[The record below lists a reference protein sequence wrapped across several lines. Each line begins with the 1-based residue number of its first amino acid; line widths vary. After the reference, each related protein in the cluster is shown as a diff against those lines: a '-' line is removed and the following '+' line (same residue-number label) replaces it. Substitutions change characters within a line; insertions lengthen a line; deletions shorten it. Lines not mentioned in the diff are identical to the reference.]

1 MVDRPLSVVKELV
14 ENSIDAGSTS
24 IKVQLVESGITKITV
39 IDNGS
44 GIDQSEMLIA
54 FQSHATS
61 KIKTAE
67 DLFKIGSLGFRGE
80 ALPSIAAV
88 SVVTMTSSTTGN
100 EGYFYTLKAG
110 EVVDEGPTQM
120 TKGTKVEVEKLFSIH
135 LLVINTWVQPIKN

>member
-1 MVDRPLSVVKELV
+1 MSIIKLPPHLANMIAAGEVVDRPLSVVKELV

-61 KIKTAE
+61 KLKTR
-67 DLFKIGSLGFRGE
+67 KIYLKLAPLALEGSPAIDCCG
-80 ALPSIAAV
+80 
-88 SVVTMTSSTTGN
+88 
-100 EGYFYTLKAG
+100 
-110 EVVDEGPTQM
+110 
-120 TKGTKVEVEKLFSIH
+120 
-135 LLVINTWVQPIKN
+135 